1 MSKFLQ
7 AIDPVVYLTI
17 DMGRKGFLYQFFCW
31 SNYRYSEERIPTY
44 YQLFFVDINIGTV
57 RKVFLLI
64 MCWQNNE
71 FFTIDIA
78 RKGLLPFIGWQ
89 KRFFNKLTINIDRKG
104 FLLFICCQRWVL
116 LRQHLFLWWL
126 EILNLR
132 WRTDCSSHF
141 FERLLKWEFETMHW
155 LFFVIVL
162 ICQIF

>member
-1 MSKFLQ
+1 M
-7 AIDPVVYLTI
+7 
-17 DMGRKGFLYQFFCW
+17 
-31 SNYRYSEERIPTY
+31 
-44 YQLFFVDINIGTV
+44 

-78 RKGLLPFIGWQ
+78 RKGLLPFICWQ
-89 KRFFNKLTINIDRKG
+89 KKFFNKLTINIDRKG

-132 WRTDCSSHF
+132 WRTDCSSHCF
-141 FERLLKWEFETMHW
+141 WEVTKVRIWDNALTVFCNSFDMSDFLMYHIYHICY
-155 LFFVIVL
+155 VP
-162 ICQIF
+162 CQIHLTRDMIIDIYIYALWNMISTCWPFI